1 MGRCASHAALGVAE
15 VATVMPDTLSVIV
28 SRSTH
33 CNTSMTD
40 HKLRPVSTSTYTRAG
55 AISKSIPLAI
65 DGHHERAAGC
75 IQESFGTSHWG
86 RR

>member
-1 MGRCASHAALGVAE
+1 MARPAPGSTVGVAE

-28 SRSTH
+28 SRSIH

-40 HKLRPVSTSTYTRAG
+40 HKLRPVSTSTYTLAD
-55 AISKSIPLAI
+55 AISKSILLAI
-65 DGHHERAAGC
+65 DGYHERTAGC

>member
-1 MGRCASHAALGVAE
+1 MARPAPGATVGVAE
-15 VATVMPDTLSVIV
+15 VATVMPNILSVIV
-28 SRSTH
+28 SRSIH
-33 CNTSMTD
+33 CNTSITD
-40 HKLRPVSTSTYTRAG
+40 HKLRPVSTSTYTRAD
-55 AISKSIPLAI
+55 AISKSILLAI